1 MVSLDT
7 ITLALVISMLALVSA
22 VVMTITWRMNSDERG
37 LGFWAWGAIIGGLG
51 FMIMLIMP
59 TIGAYA
65 IVINNVASITAP
77 MLILEGIMRF
87 RNYGKEKWR
96 VVILVTVI
104 LYAVTIAFINK
115 DNTTVRYLFH
125 DSLALII
132 FFSSAYVLIWRTS
145 GIERKIYGLSSIVFT
160 IIGAFFIGRMIL
172 ASQGVFNNGVDHV
185 YNTYLFMVIILW
197 IIGWTYGLSLA
208 VNYRAHQRMMR
219 IASHDYLT
227 GLPNRKYLNEFLHS
241 KIDQSLSSKTPFTL
255 FLLDLNG
262 FKQINDTFGHGF
274 GDRVLIM
281 MADAI
286 QETLGEEDFAARL
299 GGDEFVI
306 VLHDIST
313 PEQIKSAKEKIR
325 ITIERERPVAGRLI
339 ELRTSIGH
347 AGFPS
352 NGSGIDEILH
362 QADYFMYKEKM
373 IDRECSVVKEA

>member
-22 VVMTITWRMNSDERG
+22 VVMTLTWRMNSDEKG

-51 FMIMLIMP
+51 FMVMLIMP
-59 TIGAYA
+59 TIGTYA
-65 IVINNVASITAP
+65 IVINNVASIAAP
-77 MLILEGIMRF
+77 LLILEGIMRF
-87 RNYGKEKWR
+87 RHLGKEKWR
-96 VVILVTVI
+96 MGIMISVI
-104 LYAVTIAFINK
+104 LYAITIAFINK
-115 DNTTVRYLFH
+115 DDTTTRYLFH
-125 DSLALII
+125 DSLALAI
-132 FFSSAYVLIWRTS
+132 FFLSAYVLMWRTT
-145 GIERKIYGLSSIVFT
+145 GIERKIYGLSAVVFT
-160 IIGAFFIGRMIL
+160 IIGAFFVGRMVL
-172 ASQGVFNNGVDHV
+172 ASQGAFNSGVDHV

-208 VNYRAHQRMMR
+208 VNYRAHQRMMK

-227 GLPNRKYLNEFLHS
+227 GLPNRKYLNEYLHS
-241 KIDQSLSSKTPFTL
+241 KIDRSLSTKTPFTL

-262 FKQINDTFGHGF
+262 FKQINDTHGHGF

-281 MADAI
+281 MSDAI

-306 VLHDIST
+306 VLHGIST
-313 PEQIKSAKEKIR
+313 SDQIQSAKEKIR
-325 ITIERERPVAGRLI
+325 MTIERERPVAGRLI

-347 AGFPS
+347 AVFPL
-352 NGSGIDEILH
+352 NGRGMDEILH
-362 QADYFMYKEKM
+362 QADYSMYKEKM